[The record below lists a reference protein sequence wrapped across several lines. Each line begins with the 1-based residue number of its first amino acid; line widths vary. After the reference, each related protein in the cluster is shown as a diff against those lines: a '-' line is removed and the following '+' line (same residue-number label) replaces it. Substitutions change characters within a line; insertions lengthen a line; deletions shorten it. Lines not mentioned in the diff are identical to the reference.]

1 MAGIGK
7 NEVPKTQ
14 AELQQEPQFWVE
26 SLRRSKLTTEQR
38 ATLIAQLPH
47 TLHDQET
54 KELYLKG
61 WDELLKIYERNVNNL
76 ERDMAKGT
84 EQNVVDH
91 EQLRLK
97 GNDEGEVQRITIKG
111 PISYK
116 LVSSIFDK

>member
-1 MAGIGK
+1 MIGIGK
-7 NEVPKTQ
+7 NDLPKTQ

-26 SLRRSKLTTEQR
+26 LLRRSKLTAEQR

-111 PISYK
+111 PIFYK
-116 LVSSIFDK
+116 LVS